1 MQNPQFRRE
10 KAPHSKSLPKGGTRE
25 MMAQRLMT
33 AQIRVR
39 DLDVDEILPQPV
51 AEFGGGS
58 SPNLRQPVGVS
69 EQS

>member
-1 MQNPQFRRE
+1 
-10 KAPHSKSLPKGGTRE
+10 